1 MARRTAH
8 AAGSNSEK
16 IRAELVA
23 LLENFEGELKR
34 PQRLR
39 EKILGLV
46 PANHLMR
53 NLGVSLFI
61 QESARDRI
69 LAYLQKFV
77 GKEITSDELA
87 VVAGIS
93 EFARRIRELRTE
105 FGWPIATGVTMTE
118 ESGMHL
124 PPDSY
129 VLISTE
135 QDRDAA
141 FRWATA
147 NEIRKSKEPIKARLV
162 KFLLANIGKKVTN
175 EELRYVAGD
184 ATEWARRVRELRSEE
199 GWSIA
204 TKATT
209 GRADLPNGT
218 YLLESTEQAEPHDRK
233 ISDEARC
240 ASLERDKFQ
249 CVHCGWKY
257 EMANPADRRQRLEPH
272 HVKHHVDG
280 GTNDAGNLITL
291 CNVCHDKQHSKEAA
305 ASKTKRS

>member
-23 LLENFEGELKR
+23 LLENFEGELQR

-39 EKILGLV
+39 EKVLGLV

-93 EFARRIRELRTE
+93 DFARRIRELRTE

-129 VLISTE
+129 VRLSTPDPSTTPNSLTHC
-135 QDRDAA
+135 QTQIPHALPT
-141 FRWATA
+141 FSSIHPHT
-147 NEIRKSKEPIKARLV
+147 IPKP
-162 KFLLANIGKKVTN
+162 
-175 EELRYVAGD
+175 
-184 ATEWARRVRELRSEE
+184 RVFS
-199 GWSIA
+199 
-204 TKATT
+204 
-209 GRADLPNGT
+209 
-218 YLLESTEQAEPHDRK
+218 
-233 ISDEARC
+233 
-240 ASLERDKFQ
+240 
-249 CVHCGWKY
+249 
-257 EMANPADRRQRLEPH
+257 
-272 HVKHHVDG
+272 
-280 GTNDAGNLITL
+280 
-291 CNVCHDKQHSKEAA
+291 
-305 ASKTKRS
+305 